1 MALRIVRKVGEGI
14 LITCGS
20 ESVLVTVEKS
30 TGAKCVLD
38 CTGPRSMRIQ
48 RIDKG
53 TRNDY
58 GSTERSAEARPGQQ

>member
-30 TGAKCVLD
+30 NGTRCVLD
-38 CTGPRSMRIQ
+38 CIGPRSMRIQ
-48 RIDKG
+48 RIEKG

-58 GSTERSAEARPGQQ
+58 GPAKRSAETGLGQQ